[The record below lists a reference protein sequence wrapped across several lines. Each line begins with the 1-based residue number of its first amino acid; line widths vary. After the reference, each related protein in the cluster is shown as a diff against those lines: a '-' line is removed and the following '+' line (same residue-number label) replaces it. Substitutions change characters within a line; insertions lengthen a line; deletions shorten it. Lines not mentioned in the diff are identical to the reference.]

1 MANRID
7 TLPVQKISDALDAT
21 KPQKRF
27 TLSLSA
33 QRFVRFMLSY
43 GFLAIGAIFMLFP
56 VFWMLTAALK
66 PTWQITSR
74 DIWIPSFWHKTAAGD
89 SVRLV
94 NLWIAPNENGE
105 GTQDVI
111 LFGSKRQY
119 VTMLQAENL
128 SNIVAIPRDQ
138 AGAFEVISMDDMQL
152 NGLKWNNQNYVLV
165 GAEGDNLL
173 AVAQSEIDM
182 SDAVVVPKTQIRE
195 GERTDVQAGDYTLQA
210 RLLEIEGRGA
220 LNLIEAGPNIE
231 LSTVLPAAYA
241 QDARLVPLGDLDDK
255 KRLPIG
261 NSEVDQY
268 TLLSG
273 SPDERYILIEQAD
286 WRPVIGIDV
295 LNQHAFT
302 IPASDFEAV
311 AEPRVFNNGTFQVG
325 NYTGEDGETKEV
337 AVVVQ
342 QEIQTG
348 ATSTML
354 VLPVEYLDSV
364 KVVMSSSLLE
374 PYPVNV
380 DGTAVRVKDF
390 THPSVEEENIDLT
403 QIPDEIAIIGQ
414 RQDMGLIIPV
424 SAVQQLYDVF
434 NSDLQRNLSISF
446 QFQNFVR
453 AMIRQTGE
461 ATFLTFFQNS
471 TIIAGL
477 SIVGHLFS
485 CTMVGYAF
493 GRLRAPGK
501 NILFAIVLA
510 TMMMPGFITVIPVY
524 RIFRDLGMVDTLW
537 PMFLRTFFGNAFLIF
552 LLRQFFSTIP
562 MELEEAARIDGASRL
577 QTFFRI
583 LLPLLT
589 PALAT
594 IVIFSFL
601 WSWNNLFDAAIYLNS
616 PRNYTVA
623 IGLRQFLGMYQSEFN
638 LLMAAAT
645 IVMLPTVLLF
655 FFAQRYFIE
664 GITLTG
670 MKG

>member
-1 MANRID
+1 MANRVD
-7 TLPVQKISDALDAT
+7 TLPAGDISSAVDVT

-43 GFLAIGAIFMLFP
+43 GFLAFGAIFMLFP
-56 VFWMLTAALK
+56 VFWMVTAALK
-66 PTWQITSR
+66 PTWQITAR
-74 DIWIPSFWHKTAAGD
+74 DIWIPSFWHKAAGGD
-89 SVRLV
+89 SVRLL
-94 NLWIAPNENGE
+94 NLWIAPSPDGT

-119 VTMLQAENL
+119 VTMLRADML
-128 SNIVAIPRDQ
+128 TNIVAIPKNQ
-138 AGAFEVISMDDMQL
+138 AGTFEVITMDDMQL
-152 NGLKWNNQNYVLV
+152 NGLKWNDQDYVLV

-173 AVAQSEIDM
+173 VVPRSEIDT
-182 SDAVVVPKTQIRE
+182 SEAVVVPKTRIRE
-195 GERTDVQAGDYTLQA
+195 GVRTDVQAGDYTLQA
-210 RLLEIEGRGA
+210 RQIEIEDRGA

-231 LSTVLPAAYA
+231 LSTVLPAEYA
-241 QDARLVPLGDLDDK
+241 KAVMLVPLSELDGK

-261 NSEVDQY
+261 DSEADQY
-268 TLLSG
+268 TLASG
-273 SPDERYILIEQAD
+273 NPDERYILIEQAD

-295 LNQHAFT
+295 LNQYAFT
-302 IPASDFEAV
+302 IPATALERA
-311 AEPRVFNNGTFQVG
+311 AEPRIFNKGVFQVG
-325 NYTGEDGETKEV
+325 TYTDSSGQKQEV
-337 AVVVQ
+337 AVMVQ

-348 ATSTML
+348 ATQTML
-354 VLPVEYLDSV
+354 VMPVEHLDTV
-364 KVVMSSSLLE
+364 KMVLSSSLLE
-374 PYPVNV
+374 PFPVNV

-390 THPSVEEENIDLT
+390 THPSVEEEGIDLT
-403 QIPDEIAIIGQ
+403 QIPDRVAIVAN
-414 RQDMGLIIPV
+414 RQDMALVIPV
-424 SAVQQLYDVF
+424 SVVHELYDVF

-453 AMIRQTGE
+453 AMIRETGN

-477 SIVGHLFS
+477 SIVGHLLS

-493 GRLRAPGK
+493 GRMRAPGK
-501 NILFAIVLA
+501 NLLFAIVLA

-524 RIFRDLGMVDTLW
+524 RIFRDFGMVDTLW
-537 PMFLRTFFGNAFLIF
+537 PMFLRSFFGNAFLIF

-562 MELEEAARIDGASRL
+562 MELEEAARIDGANRV

-583 LLPLLT
+583 LLPLIT

-594 IVIFSFL
+594 IVIFTFL

-623 IGLRQFLGMYQSEFN
+623 IGLRQFLGQYQSDFN

>member
-7 TLPVQKISDALDAT
+7 TLPTQKISDALDAT

-89 SVRLV
+89 SVRLL
-94 NLWIAPNENGE
+94 NLWVAPNEAGE

-128 SNIVAIPRDQ
+128 SNIIAIPRDQ
-138 AGAFEVISMDDMQL
+138 VGGFEVITLDDMQL
-152 NGLKWNNQNYVLV
+152 NGLKWNNENYVLV
-165 GAEGDNLL
+165 GADSDNLL
-173 AVAQSEIDM
+173 VVALSGIDM
-182 SDAVVVPKTQIRE
+182 LDAVVVPKTQIRG
-195 GERTDVQAGDYTLQA
+195 GERTDVAVGDYTLEA
-210 RLLEIEGRGA
+210 RLLEIEDRGM
-220 LNLIEAGPNIE
+220 LSLIEAGPNIE

-241 QDARLVPLGDLDDK
+241 ENAMLVPLGDLDDK
-255 KRLPIG
+255 KLLPIG
-261 NSEVDQY
+261 DSEADQY
-268 TLLSG
+268 TLLNG
-273 SPDERYILIEQAD
+273 STDERYILIEQAD

-302 IPASDFEAV
+302 IPSTDFEAA
-311 AEPRVFNNGTFQVG
+311 AEPRIFNNGVFQVG
-325 NYTGEDGETKEV
+325 NYTADDGATQEV

-348 ATSTML
+348 ANPTML

-364 KVVMSSSLLE
+364 KVVLSSSLLE

-403 QIPDEIAIIGQ
+403 QIPDEIAIIGD
-414 RQDMGLIIPV
+414 RQDMALIIPA
-424 SAVQQLYDVF
+424 SSVQQLYDVF
-434 NSDLQRNLSISF
+434 NSDLQRNLSVSF
-446 QFQNFVR
+446 QVQNFVR

-461 ATFLTFFQNS
+461 ATFLTFFKNS

-477 SIVGHLFS
+477 SIVGHLIS

-501 NILFAIVLA
+501 NLLFAVVLA

-623 IGLRQFLGMYQSEFN
+623 IGLRQFLGMYQSDFN

-655 FFAQRYFIE
+655 FFSQRYFIE

>member
-7 TLPVQKISDALDAT
+7 TLPAREISGAVDTT

-56 VFWMLTAALK
+56 VFWMVTAALK

-94 NLWIAPNENGE
+94 NLWIAPDEEGE

-111 LFGSKRQY
+111 LFGSRRQY
-119 VTMLQAENL
+119 VTMLRAESL
-128 SNIVAIPRDQ
+128 SNVVAIPRDQ
-138 AGAFEVISMDDMQL
+138 AGAFEVISMEDMQL
-152 NGLKWNNQNYVLV
+152 NGLKWNNENFVLV
-165 GAEGDNLL
+165 GADGSNLL
-173 AVAQSEIDM
+173 AVPQTSIDM
-182 SDAVVVPKTQIRE
+182 ADAVVVPKTRIRE
-195 GERTDVQAGDYTLQA
+195 GERADVQAGDYTLQA
-210 RLLEIEGRGA
+210 RRLEIEDRGA

-241 QDARLVPLGDLDDK
+241 QHAMLVPVSELDDK
-255 KRLPIG
+255 KRLPISD
-261 NSEVDQY
+261 SEADQY
-268 TLLSG
+268 TLTSG
-273 SPDERYILIEQAD
+273 SADERYILIEQAD
-286 WRPVIGIDV
+286 WRPVIGIDI
-295 LNQHAFT
+295 LRQHAFT
-302 IPASDFEAV
+302 IAATDFEA
-311 AEPRVFNNGTFQVG
+311 ASDPRTFNGGVFQTG
-325 NYTGEDGETKEV
+325 NYTGDDGQTQEV

-348 ATSTML
+348 TSQTML
-354 VLPVEYLDSV
+354 VMPVEYLDSV
-364 KVVMSSSLLE
+364 KMVLSSSLLE
-374 PYPVNV
+374 PYPMNV
-380 DGTAVRVKDF
+380 SGTAVRVKDF

-403 QIPDEIAIIGQ
+403 QIPHEIAIVGQ
-414 RQDMGLIIPV
+414 RQVMALIIPV
-424 SAVQQLYDVF
+424 SVVQQLYDVF

-446 QFQNFVR
+446 QVQNFVR
-453 AMIRQTGE
+453 AMIRQTGD

-477 SIVGHLFS
+477 SIIGHLIS

-501 NILFAIVLA
+501 NFLFAIVLA

-537 PMFLRTFFGNAFLIF
+537 PMFLRSFFGNAFLIF

-562 MELEEAARIDGASRL
+562 MELEEAARIDGANRL

-583 LLPLLT
+583 LLPLIT
-589 PALAT
+589 PAMAT
-594 IVIFSFL
+594 IVIFTFL